1 MAVTLVGVQTQE
13 VHYFL
18 AIYMYEPRLE
28 KTGLPGF
35 RPGPTLTRLYSH
47 R

>member
-18 AIYMYEPRLE
+18 AIYEPRRE
-28 KTGLPGF
+28 KISFPGF
-35 RPGPTLTRLYSH
+35 RPGPTQTRLYSH